1 MFCSKCG
8 KTLPH
13 DALNCPSCGLE
24 VGQSR
29 FEGSSYTS
37 AQAHILPGDDVHQVL
52 TKNFSGD
59 DLQRILAQNY
69 TRTTYTSDSDAAE
82 SGDVDSRTTYRPTYD
97 GDVVPEEVRRDL
109 RAAVAGEEAESTE
122 NTEAAAEA
130 PAADMPESSV
140 ESAFDAEDA
149 AEAAEEPGQPVIEN
163 DVITYADTGDDLTM
177 EDLDLSRFRARP
189 IESAGQSGI
198 SADVSEMMQEI
209 EAEQPRRL
217 RGFGRRR
224 PVYGDYAEENQ
235 DFVAAEGDYADVM
248 PEENPDMIDE
258 QAEVFDDIDDEEF
271 DELRHSTFG
280 VAQILKIVAAVVVV
294 AALVVGG
301 VLWMNYI
308 RDRQSAAPIENVR
321 EALYVDGVALIEN
334 HASAESVEK
343 VLTDYRTSSDLSA
356 LQTQLTASSTAVT
369 ALMPADATENEQVFM
384 QALSKIETNITNCI
398 ISDAIAVGSGDAD
411 AVAKSDE
418 RWQVV
423 NNSIAML
430 KEAQSTAELTAII
443 NGEVIDIEKQAEA
456 TPTPEPKV
464 NYNTLSKGDKSDE
477 VVKMQT
483 RLIELGYMT
492 EAADGDFGSK
502 TQTAVKIFQQVAGL
516 TVNGI
521 ADSDTLNA
529 MYADDAPRAD
539 LAIP

>member
-8 KTLPH
+8 KTLPA
-13 DALNCPSCGLE
+13 DALQCPSCGLD

-29 FEGSSYTS
+29 FEGSPYTS

-52 TKNFSGD
+52 TRNFSGD
-59 DLQRILAQNY
+59 DLERIIAQNY
-69 TRTTYTSDSDAAE
+69 T
-82 SGDVDSRTTYRPTYD
+82 RTTYRPTYD
-97 GDVVPEEVRRDL
+97 GDVVPEDVRRDL
-109 RAAVAGEEAESTE
+109 RAAVTGEESADEQDE
-122 NTEAAAEA
+122 
-130 PAADMPESSV
+130 PAADAPAQSV
-140 ESAFDAEDA
+140 EDA
-149 AEAAEEPGQPVIEN
+149 EPGQPIIQD
-163 DVITYADTGDDLTM
+163 DVITYADTGDDLSM
-177 EDLDLSRFRARP
+177 DDLDLSRFRARP

-198 SADVSEMMQEI
+198 SADVSEIMQEI
-209 EAEQPRRL
+209 ETEQPRRV

-224 PVYGDYAEENQ
+224 QVYGDYAEPNG
-235 DFVAAEGDYADVM
+235 DFVDAPAEDI
-248 PEENPDMIDE
+248 PEGEG
-258 QAEVFDDIDDEEF
+258 QAEVFDDIDDDEL

-280 VAQILKIVAAVVVV
+280 IAQILKIVAAVVIV

-301 VLWMNYI
+301 VMWMNYI
-308 RDRQSAAPIENVR
+308 RDQQSAAPIENVR
-321 EALYVDGVALIEN
+321 EALYTDGVKLIEQ
-334 HASAESVEK
+334 HASTENVEG
-343 VLTDYRTSSDLSA
+343 VLTSYKASSDLSA
-356 LQTQLTASSTAVT
+356 LQSQLTAFSTAVN
-369 ALMPADATENEQVFM
+369 ALTPADATENEQVFM

-411 AVAKSDE
+411 SVAKSDE

-430 KEAQSTAELTAII
+430 KAAKSTAELTAIV
-443 NGEVIDIEKQAEA
+443 NGEVIDVQQQAQA
-456 TPTPEPKV
+456 TATPEPKV

-477 VVKMQT
+477 VVNMQN
-483 RLIELGYMT
+483 RLIELGYLT

-529 MYADDAPRAD
+529 LYADDAPRAD